1 MAQTDPAPVAAEEHL
16 GLVHLCANRFRE
28 RGIEYEELY
37 SAGCMG
43 LVKAANAFD
52 PGRGVCF
59 STYAV
64 PVIIGEIKRLFRE
77 GGSVHIGRR
86 LQFAARQAARAA
98 ESLRQKNGREPTV
111 REVAA
116 AIGMTESDTAEAL
129 CAAQPV
135 MSLTAESEDGD
146 TVLDVPV
153 PSPENTLQEHL
164 ALQQVLSL
172 LSDADRQLI
181 ALRYEQNRTQTD
193 TAKIL
198 GMTQVQVS
206 RREKKILLFLR
217 NELLR

>member
-1 MAQTDPAPVAAEEHL
+1 MAQNDRPPVAAEEHL

-86 LQFAARQAARAA
+86 LQSAARQAARAA
-98 ESLRQKNGREPTV
+98 ESLRQENGREPTV